1 MTALAPLGLAA
12 APALAALAG
21 GDRGTATALVVAL
34 LLGLRHATDP
44 DHLTATSTLVLSE
57 RPAGGRRAGLL
68 GLAWGA
74 GHAVTLS
81 AFGLPV
87 VLAGRALPP
96 AAVRAAE
103 LAVGLLIAGL
113 AVRLLLRWRRGY
125 FHSHPH
131 RHGALRH
138 AHPHLHEHP
147 AGRGHPSEHEH
158 AHPHGE
164 RLGRSP
170 IEAFGI
176 GLVHGVGG
184 SAGAGVLV
192 VAALGPAAGA
202 LALAL
207 LAAGT
212 ALSMALASL
221 IFGHVLVRGAAV
233 RRFERLVPVLGAA
246 SLAFGVGYALA
257 AAGLFD
263 AGG

>member
-1 MTALAPLGLAA
+1 MTGLAPLAAASALAFAA
-12 APALAALAG
+12 APAESG
-21 GDRGTATALVVAL
+21 VATALVVAL

-44 DHLTATSTLVLSE
+44 DHLTAMSTLVLSE
-57 RPAGGRRAGLL
+57 RPEGGRRAGLL

-74 GHAVTLS
+74 GHAVTLA
-81 AFGLPV
+81 AFGLPL

-113 AVRLLLRWRRGY
+113 AVRLLVRWRRGY

-131 RHGALRH
+131 RHGAVRH
-138 AHPHLHEHP
+138 SHPHVHEHASGEEHP
-147 AGRGHPSEHEH
+147 AEQGHDH
-158 AHPHGE
+158 AHGD

-170 IEAFGI
+170 WAALGI

-202 LALAL
+202 LALGL

-221 IFGHVLVRGAAV
+221 VFGHVLVRGAAL

-246 SLAFGVGYALA
+246 SLAFGLYYALA
-257 AAGLFD
+257 ATGLL
-263 AGG
+263 GPVE